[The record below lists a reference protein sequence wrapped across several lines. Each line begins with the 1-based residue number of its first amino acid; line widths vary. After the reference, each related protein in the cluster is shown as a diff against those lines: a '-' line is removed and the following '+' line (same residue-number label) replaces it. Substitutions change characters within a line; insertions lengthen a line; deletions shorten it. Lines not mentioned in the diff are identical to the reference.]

1 MEKIIENDLE
11 NSFNDY
17 VNLIY
22 DYTLIESLVF
32 ALDTKLYIDKLG
44 IDNLDKT
51 KLLYNFQEYLQENK
65 DENIFDDTLK
75 NKYYYL
81 LDYINDRS
89 NKEERLVQNE
99 IVRDIKIAL
108 NNIGNNNFDFLKEQI
123 LLREYSIRNYSY
135 NWFVINRISNQTI
148 LENKEIYY
156 DSISKDFLFLNLLL
170 MDETEFR
177 DNYQKYLLNINFY
190 RSMNYFLAIYN
201 WLFKKPEILDKAK
214 FIIYNDELL
223 IKNSKYNSQEI
234 DQNLSSI
241 LNVTKKMVKKVEK
254 SNR

>member
-1 MEKIIENDLE
+1 
-11 NSFNDY
+11 
-17 VNLIY
+17 
-22 DYTLIESLVF
+22 
-32 ALDTKLYIDKLG
+32 
-44 IDNLDKT
+44 
-51 KLLYNFQEYLQENK
+51 
-65 DENIFDDTLK
+65 
-75 NKYYYL
+75 
-81 LDYINDRS
+81 
-89 NKEERLVQNE
+89 
-99 IVRDIKIAL
+99 
-108 NNIGNNNFDFLKEQI
+108 
-123 LLREYSIRNYSY
+123 
-135 NWFVINRISNQTI
+135 
-148 LENKEIYY
+148 
-156 DSISKDFLFLNLLL
+156 

-201 WLFKKPEILDKAK
+201 WLFKKTEILDKAK